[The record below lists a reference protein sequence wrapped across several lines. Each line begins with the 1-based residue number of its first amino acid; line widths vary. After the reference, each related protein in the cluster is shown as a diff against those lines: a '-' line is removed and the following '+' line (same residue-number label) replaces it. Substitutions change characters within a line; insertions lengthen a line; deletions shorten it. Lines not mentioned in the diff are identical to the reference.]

1 MSTDRHPAI
10 LFLCVH
16 NAGRS
21 QMAAA
26 FARNL
31 AGDRIVVYSA
41 GSEPG
46 DQLND
51 AVVMAMSEVG
61 LDISDESPKKLTDE
75 MGRQADVIVTMGCGD
90 SCPVYLGKR
99 YLDWELEDPKGKDLE
114 TVRLIRDEIESSGPR
129 PLDSLTDFL
138 RGEQVVGTGSGG
150 SLIVA

>member
-114 TVRLIRDEIESSGPR
+114 TVRLIRDEIERRVSD
-129 PLDSLTDFL
+129 LIEELT
-138 RGEQVVGTGSGG
+138 Q
-150 SLIVA
+150 